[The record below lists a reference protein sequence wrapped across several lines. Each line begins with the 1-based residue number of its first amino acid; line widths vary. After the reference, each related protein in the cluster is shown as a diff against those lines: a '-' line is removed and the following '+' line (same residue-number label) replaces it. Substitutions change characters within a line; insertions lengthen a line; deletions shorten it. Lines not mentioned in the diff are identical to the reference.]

1 LRERHGKAET
11 FRSSAGIARL
21 RNRTTE
27 KQSLFPLISG
37 AKPGEES
44 AHLTLTAFH
53 GKILVMPLKYQT
65 GFGNEFATESVEGAL
80 PVGRNSPQKAPLGL
94 YAEQFSG
101 SAFTVPRAGNKRTW
115 TYRIRPSVLH
125 KPFRQIENKL
135 FRSTPFDEVVTTPNQ
150 LRWDPLALPNGP
162 TDFVDGITTIA
173 GNGDLFAQT
182 GIGIHIYVCNRDMED
197 RFFYN
202 ADGEMLLVPEMGS
215 LTIYTELG
223 VIEVSPGEVCCL
235 PRGLKFRVTI
245 GATGGNPTGRE
256 GVNARGYVC
265 ENYGAQFRLPDL
277 GPIGANGLANPR
289 DFETP
294 VAWYEDREGEMEQ
307 VAKFGGNLWA
317 CEIDHSPL
325 DVVAWHG
332 NYAPYKYDLRRF
344 NTIGSI
350 SFDHPDPSIFTVMTS
365 PSGEAGVANC
375 DFVIFPD
382 RWLVAE
388 DTFRPPWYHRN
399 TMSEYMGL
407 IYGQYDAKEEGFV
420 PGGGSLHNQMSA
432 HGPDL
437 DAFEKASNADLKP
450 QKLSGTLAF
459 MFESRYVIR
468 PTKFAMDCAEL
479 QNEYSEV
486 WQGLKKNFS

>member
-1 LRERHGKAET
+1 
-11 FRSSAGIARL
+11 
-21 RNRTTE
+21 
-27 KQSLFPLISG
+27 
-37 AKPGEES
+37 
-44 AHLTLTAFH
+44 
-53 GKILVMPLKYQT
+53 MDLKYQT
-65 GFGNEFATESVEGAL
+65 GFGNEFATEAVEGAL
-80 PVGRNSPQKAPLGL
+80 PVGQNSPQKAPLGL

-101 SAFTVPRAGNKRTW
+101 TAFTAPRGQNKRTW

-125 KPFRQIENKL
+125 KPFEQIDSGRFE
-135 FRSTPFDEVVTTPNQ
+135 SSPFDRIPTTPNQ
-150 LRWDPLALPNGP
+150 LRWDPIPVPETP

-173 GNGDLFAQT
+173 GNGDSFSQT
-182 GIGIHIYVCNRDMED
+182 GIAVHIYAFNKGMASRY
-197 RFFYN
+197 FYN
-202 ADGEMLLVPEMGS
+202 ADGEMLIVPEMGR
-215 LTIYTELG
+215 LGMLTELG
-223 VIEVSPGEVCCL
+223 AMQAGAGEVVCI
-235 PRGLKFRVTI
+235 PRGLKFKVE
-245 GATGGNPTGRE
+245 PHPE
-256 GVNARGYVC
+256 DKQCRGYIC

-294 VAWYEDREGEMEQ
+294 VAWYEDVEGEFEQ
-307 VAKFGGNLWA
+307 VAKFGGNLWS
-317 CEIDHSPL
+317 CSIDHSPL

-350 SFDHPDPSIFTVMTS
+350 SFDHPDPSIFTVLTS
-365 PSGEAGVANC
+365 PSGETGVANC

-437 DAFEKASNADLKP
+437 DAFEKASNTDLAP
-450 QKLSGTLAF
+450 QKLEGTMAF
-459 MFESRYVIR
+459 MFESRYIIR
-468 PTKFAMDCAEL
+468 PTRFAMGTSQL
-479 QNEYSEV
+479 QHEYSEV
-486 WQGLKKNFS
+486 WRGLKKNFRI

>member
-1 LRERHGKAET
+1 
-11 FRSSAGIARL
+11 
-21 RNRTTE
+21 
-27 KQSLFPLISG
+27 
-37 AKPGEES
+37 
-44 AHLTLTAFH
+44 
-53 GKILVMPLKYQT
+53 MDLKYQT
-65 GFGNEFATESVEGAL
+65 GFGNEFATEAVEGAL

-101 SAFTVPRAGNKRTW
+101 TAFTVPRVHNKRTW

-125 KPFRQIENKL
+125 KPFAQIDGKL
-135 FRSTPFDEVVTTPNQ
+135 FKSSPFDEIPTTPNQ
-150 LRWDPLALPNGP
+150 LRWNPLQIPSDP
-162 TDFVDGITTIA
+162 TDFIDGITTIA
-173 GNGDLFAQT
+173 GNGDSFSQF
-182 GIGIHIYVCNRDMED
+182 GIAVHIYACNRDMD
-197 RFFYN
+197 GRFFYN
-202 ADGEMLLVPEMGS
+202 ADGEMLIVPEMGG

-223 VIEVSPGEVCCL
+223 VIEVNPGEVCCL
-235 PRGLKFRVTI
+235 PRGLKFRVSI
-245 GATGGNPTGRE
+245 AKGGNPTASE
-256 GVNARGYVC
+256 GVNARGYIC

-277 GPIGANGLANPR
+277 GPIGANGLANAR

-307 VAKFGGNLWA
+307 VAKFGGNLWSCA
-317 CEIDHSPL
+317 IDHSPL

-332 NYAPYKYDLRRF
+332 NYAPYKYDLTRF

-350 SFDHPDPSIFTVMTS
+350 SFDHPDPSIFTVVTS
-365 PSGEAGVANC
+365 PSGEPGVANC

-437 DAFEKASNADLKP
+437 DAFEKASNAALQP
-450 QKLSGTLAF
+450 QKLSGTMAF
-459 MFESRYVIR
+459 MFESRYIIR

-479 QNEYSEV
+479 QHEYSEV
-486 WQGLKKNFS
+486 WQGLKKNFRTE

>member
-1 LRERHGKAET
+1 MD
-11 FRSSAGIARL
+11 
-21 RNRTTE
+21 
-27 KQSLFPLISG
+27 P
-37 AKPGEES
+37 
-44 AHLTLTAFH
+44 
-53 GKILVMPLKYQT
+53 KYQT
-65 GFGNEFATESVEGAL
+65 GFGNEFATEAVEGAL
-80 PVGRNSPQKAPLGL
+80 PIGRNSPQKAPLGL

-101 SAFTVPRAGNKRTW
+101 TAFTVPRVHNKRTW

-125 KPFRQIENKL
+125 KPFGRYDNKL
-135 FRSTPFDEVVTTPNQ
+135 FRSSPFDEIPTTPNQ
-150 LRWDPLALPNGP
+150 LRWDPIPVP
-162 TDFVDGITTIA
+162 SEQTDFVDGITTIA
-173 GNGDLFAQT
+173 GNGDLFSQL
-182 GIGIHIYVCNRDMED
+182 GIGIHIYAFNKGMENRH
-197 RFFYN
+197 FYN
-202 ADGEMLLVPEMGS
+202 ADGEMLFVPEMGG

-223 VIEVSPGEVCCL
+223 VIEVTPGEVCCV
-235 PRGLKFRVTI
+235 PRGLKFRIQIFEENHPVGET
-245 GATGGNPTGRE
+245 PTPLLRKE
-256 GVNARGYVC
+256 GSLGARGYIC

-289 DFETP
+289 DFKTP
-294 VAWYEDREGEMEQ
+294 VAWYEDKDGPHQ
-307 VAKFGGNLWA
+307 IVAKFGGNLWA
-317 CEIDHSPL
+317 CETDHSPL

-332 NYAPYKYDLRRF
+332 NYAPYVYDLRNF

-350 SFDHPDPSIFTVMTS
+350 SFDHPDPSIFTVLTS
-365 PSGEAGVANC
+365 PSALHGTANC

-399 TMSEYMGL
+399 VMSEYMGL

-437 DAFEKASNADLKP
+437 DAFDKASNADLKP

-459 MFESRYVIR
+459 MFESRYIIR

-479 QNEYSEV
+479 QHEYSEV
-486 WQGLKKNFS
+486 WQGLKKNFKA